1 MVALS
6 GRVINM
12 KITKISVRN
21 AREGYLLILP
31 LLVGCLVFYA
41 APFLM
46 VLRNSAYSGISY
58 SERFVGLGN
67 YSSMLGNA
75 VFRLAFGNTI
85 KFLLIALPLIIVLS
99 FAIALLLKNQAKRHE
114 SLKSVLLMPYI
125 MPVAGTVMLVELL
138 FAETGIL
145 NEGLY
150 TLGLPIADWLESEIA
165 FGVVIGLYLWKNTG
179 YAVILLLSG
188 LVTIP
193 DDHYAA
199 AELDGATKWQQLRY
213 ITIPQMWYSVFFTTV
228 FSLINA
234 FKCFREIFLIGGTHP
249 HTSIY
254 MLQHFI
260 NNAFDKLNY
269 PKLAVASVLLLLV
282 LTILFAASYRWVMR
296 KEAYKE

>member
-1 MVALS
+1 MKKTKLS
-6 GRVINM
+6 
-12 KITKISVRN
+12 TQD

-31 LLVGCLVFYA
+31 LLLGCLVFYG

-46 VLRNSAYSGISY
+46 VLRNSGYSGIANTQ
-58 SERFVGLGN
+58 RFVGLGN
-67 YSSMLGNA
+67 YRSMLDNA
-75 VFRLAFGNTI
+75 VFRLAFGNTV
-85 KFLLIALPLIIVLS
+85 KFLLVALPLIIVIS
-99 FAIALLLKNQAKRHE
+99 FAIALLLKSHAQKHE
-114 SLKSVLLMPYI
+114 MLKSVLLLPYI
-125 MPVAGTVMLVELL
+125 MPVAGTVLLVEQL
-138 FAETGIL
+138 FAEKGLL

-150 TLGLPIADWLESEIA
+150 TLGLPVADWLNSEMA
-165 FGVVIGLYLWKNTG
+165 FWVVVGLYLWKNTG
-179 YAVILLLSG
+179 YGVILLLSG

-199 AELDGATKWQQLRY
+199 ADLDGATAWQQLRY

-269 PKLAVASVLLLLV
+269 PKLAVASVLLLLL
-282 LTILFAASYRWVMR
+282 LTVLFAAGYRWVMR